1 MLLTITSTT
10 GSPLVLTVPQGETVE
25 GLKARVAQ
33 HHRVHTDKIVLLHK
47 DRQLTSGKLLALGV
61 ANGSTLTLVPV
72 AEAGLPTI
80 RCDRNMMDALDSLT
94 EDQISAF
101 LSGRSPLNIIMG
113 IGAHVM
119 YVQLQLSEQDVA
131 ELVQK
136 QETMPQS
143 NGGLQAQLST
153 LLQRNCS
160 ASSCS
165 NTNKS
170 MGTARDSCI
179 SLIKCN
185 AQKPGMSLNLTTS
198 TSHLTDCD
206 VNSLHHSYPTQT
218 QHAPPSHSLAILFP
232 SESPHP
238 CSPLPAATPICT
250 NSHTGS
256 SNGPPSPV
264 PASTF
269 TEGNVQVSSSAKLC
283 KQSGAVI
290 DSFVSHTSG
299 VFSGTFS
306 GTLAP
311 HSQSQITHPRP
322 GVAIIVQIL
331 TDLLRAASV
340 HKGALA
346 NLSKH
351 HCPDQNLPAKP
362 QQTAEDGCKPR
373 SKPNTTQSTLQFSD
387 ASGGNS
393 YSRCMATAENQM
405 LHYKLEHLQFLMN
418 QKRLHR
424 QTRRSSHPSRI
435 PHPYRRRDH
444 CPSLTPGKKTSTFSH
459 GTL

>member
-94 EDQISAF
+94 EDQINAF

-165 NTNKS
+165 NTNKN
-170 MGTARDSCI
+170 R
-179 SLIKCN
+179 
-185 AQKPGMSLNLTTS
+185 
-198 TSHLTDCD
+198 D